1 MQLCDDL
8 DLLTDEIASM
18 MRRGMVIII
27 IIIII
32 IIIKNNNNN
41 NYTALCLQCQKIEDH
56 HVQILDKVMG
66 TVFSCRGEFFLC
78 CLGDI

>member
-8 DLLTDEIASM
+8 DLLTDEIAGM

-32 IIIKNNNNN
+32 IIQLYVYNF
-41 NYTALCLQCQKIEDH
+41 E
-56 HVQILDKVMG
+56 
-66 TVFSCRGEFFLC
+66 R
-78 CLGDI
+78 